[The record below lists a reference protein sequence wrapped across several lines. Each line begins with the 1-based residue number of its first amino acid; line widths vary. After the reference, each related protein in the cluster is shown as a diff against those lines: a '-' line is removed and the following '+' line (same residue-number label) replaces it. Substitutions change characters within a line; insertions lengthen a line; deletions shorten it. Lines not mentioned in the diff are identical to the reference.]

1 MRHIESFAQ
10 ISLIPRYELQDAKSL
25 ERLGFKRQICGGMPF
40 RPIIPKARETLQ
52 AIVTYQSESHQNPP
66 YHTDAPFQ
74 KTHVTNDITIASYTE
89 IHVEQPYKL
98 NRRYGMPR

>member
-1 MRHIESFAQ
+1 
-10 ISLIPRYELQDAKSL
+10 
-25 ERLGFKRQICGGMPF
+25 MPF

-89 IHVEQPYKL
+89 IHVEQPYRLKSKVW
-98 NRRYGMPR
+98 NATINKKSYDTIPDPFGN